1 MKKLYSVLFLL
12 LPLFIFSQTSDL
24 MITKYGEGTSNNKF
38 IEIYNGTGA
47 DVDLSNYSL
56 SSCSNGCDT
65 ADEWDYPDNVTF
77 PAGTIIANGDVY
89 VVTHGSADASIASD
103 QTFTYLSN
111 GDDAFALTLSGATAD
126 SYTII
131 DILGD
136 MQGDPG
142 SGWDVA
148 GVSNGTK
155 EHTLTRKTSVCS
167 PNPTPLGSFGTDADD
182 SEWVVGDQNSGWD
195 TVGSYTT
202 ACVSSTA
209 ESLPWSDSFEN
220 GLSSWTN
227 TSSTPWAVD
236 AGDDYGPGSVTDGTS
251 AIFFNDYDFSSG
263 TTGDIVSPE
272 LDLTSATNV
281 QLTFD
286 YWDSGGSD
294 NVEVLVNGAVVY
306 TTANSVNPWETIT
319 VDLTSYVGANAT
331 VGFRGTSV
339 WGTSNPHVD
348 NVMVA
353 AYTPA
358 ESIPWSDSFEN
369 GLSSWTNTSSTP
381 WAVDAGDDYG
391 PGSVTDGTSAIFF
404 NDYDFSSGTT
414 GDIVSPELDLT
425 SATNVQLTF
434 DYWDSGGSDN
444 VEVLVN
450 GAVVYTT
457 ANSVNPWETITV
469 DLTSYVGAN
478 ATVGFR
484 GTSVWGT
491 SNPHVDNVMVAEAPT
506 AASADWDVS
515 ATNFSDSATVS
526 VTTDNFTVTDDGSG
540 DGHWHYALDGGST
553 VMVYDTNDVVLTGLS
568 SGDHTLVAWL
578 VDNAHADLDPAVT
591 ETITWTQTNAPG
603 CGESLS
609 YDYGTGSSGG
619 YNFDGNFT
627 GPDAADLL
635 FTSTVVTAGDEI
647 TVTLGGTTESGYDWV
662 YVTDGAGNV
671 LQAPISGTMGDV
683 AVTSTDGTVN
693 VYLASDSSVTSGPVT
708 FTVTCQTPAGDPN
721 TILADP
727 TNTWNGYMNV
737 FDLTGGA
744 QGGYQFGQS
753 WGVADLATTL
763 NADADYMTITLEP
776 NYNAYNA
783 DDAYWSDGSGGGNK
797 WMEANTYVESST
809 EWNNA
814 DLTFTGYVYQHTLA
828 ADWTASFFV
837 KALDP
842 NNGYADA
849 LGGAYLTALPTDGQ
863 FTVTVP
869 SNELSAGLIVQAGF
883 TVAGPNANP
892 ENQTANG
899 RVIVGGDAD
908 APMSI
913 NDPEDVLNLRIYP
926 NPVNDGYVNIL
937 SPVNGIKYVEVF
949 DINGRKVIDT
959 AINNNTLDVSSINS
973 GFYMIKVTIDGQTKI
988 SKLVVR

>member
-12 LPLFIFSQTSDL
+12 LPLFIFSQTTDL

-56 SSCSNGCDT
+56 SSCSNGCNT

-209 ESLPWSDSFEN
+209 ESLPWSDSFETAD
-220 GLSSWTN
+220 LSAWTLVSDAGDAQNIWQISSTDSSQGSIPSAASDGTEMMSYDDYN
-227 TSSTPWAVD
+227 TSS
-236 AGDDYGPGSVTDGTS
+236 GLS
-251 AIFFNDYDFSSG
+251 ATI
-263 TTGDIVSPE
+263 TSPE
-272 LDLTSATNV
+272 LDLTSATAPR
-281 QLTFD
+281 LTFD
-286 YWDSGGSD
+286 YYDYSGTD
-294 NVEVLVNGAVVY
+294 AVEVQVNGSTVY
-306 TTANSVNPWETIT
+306 TTDTSTDGWESIT

-331 VGFRGTSV
+331 IGFKATSV
-339 WGTSNPHVD
+339 
-348 NVMVA
+348 
-353 AYTPA
+353 
-358 ESIPWSDSFEN
+358 
-369 GLSSWTNTSSTP
+369 
-381 WAVDAGDDYG
+381 YG
-391 PGSVTDGTSAIFF
+391 
-404 NDYDFSSGTT
+404 Y
-414 GDIVSPELDLT
+414 
-425 SATNVQLTF
+425 
-434 DYWDSGGSDN
+434 
-444 VEVLVN
+444 
-450 GAVVYTT
+450 
-457 ANSVNPWETITV
+457 
-469 DLTSYVGAN
+469 
-478 ATVGFR
+478 
-484 GTSVWGT
+484 
-491 SNPHVDNVMVAEAPT
+491 SNPHVDNVMVAETPT
-506 AASADWDVS
+506 EPGMTASVAQS
-515 ATNFSDSATVS
+515 GGSFSSEATVS
-526 VTTDNFTVTDDGSG
+526 ITTENFTVTDDGSG
-540 DGHWHYALDGGST
+540 DGHWHYAVDGGST

-568 SGDHTLVAWL
+568 SGGHSIVVWL
-578 VDNAHADLDPAVT
+578 VDNAHADLDPAVSQT
-591 ETITWTQTNAPG
+591 LQWTQTTAPG

-635 FTSTVVTAGDEI
+635 FTTSVDNAGDEM

-671 LQAPISGTMGDV
+671 LQTPISGTMGDV

-869 SNELSAGLIVQAGF
+869 YNELSAGLIVQAGF

>member
-12 LPLFIFSQTSDL
+12 LPLFIFSQTTDL

-56 SSCSNGCDT
+56 SSCSNGCNT

-202 ACVSSTA
+202 ACVSSTSTQVTIGTGTVTGEELPIEPYYGYSYSQVIYSAA
-209 ESLPWSDSFEN
+209 EVGVSGTINSITYSATAATTLANSGDWVVYMGTTSASSFAGNSDWVAAANLTQVFD
-220 GLSSWTN
+220 GVV
-227 TSSTPWAVD
+227 TPDGSGNVLVTLDTPFDYVQGDNLVIAVD
-236 AGDDYGPGSVTDGTS
+236 QNTAG
-251 AIFFNDYDFSSG
+251 YDSS
-263 TTGDIVSPE
+263 S
-272 LDLTSATNV
+272 
-281 QLTFD
+281 
-286 YWDSGGSD
+286 
-294 NVEVLVNGAVVY
+294 
-306 TTANSVNPWETIT
+306 
-319 VDLTSYVGANAT
+319 
-331 VGFRGTSV
+331 
-339 WGTSNPHVD
+339 H
-348 NVMVA
+348 
-353 AYTPA
+353 
-358 ESIPWSDSFEN
+358 
-369 GLSSWTNTSSTP
+369 
-381 WAVDAGDDYG
+381 
-391 PGSVTDGTSAIFF
+391 
-404 NDYDFSSGTT
+404 DF
-414 GDIVSPELDLT
+414 
-425 SATNVQLTF
+425 
-434 DYWDSGGSDN
+434 YC
-444 VEVLVN
+444 
-450 GAVVYTT
+450 
-457 ANSVNPWETITV
+457 
-469 DLTSYVGAN
+469 
-478 ATVGFR
+478 
-484 GTSVWGT
+484 
-491 SNPHVDNVMVAEAPT
+491 T
-506 AASADWDVS
+506 AASETRGLTYYSDGTNPDPATWTSGGYTRDYIANVVLDITESADVS
-515 ATNFSDSATVS
+515 ADWSVSVSGADATVS
-526 VTTDNFTVTDDGSG
+526 ITANNFTIGATGDGY
-540 DGHWHYALDGGST
+540 DGHWHYTLDGGST
-553 VMVYDTNDVVLTGLS
+553 VMVYDTNDVTLTGLAN
-568 SGDHTLVAWL
+568 GDHTLVAWL
-578 VDNAHADLDPAVT
+578 VDDSHAALSPAVE
-591 ETITWTQTNAPG
+591 ETINFST
-603 CGESLS
+603 
-609 YDYGTGSSGG
+609 
-619 YNFDGNFT
+619 FDGTYGGTYPYCSSFDDSTLDNWTAESVT
-627 GPDAADLL
+627 GANWSSASANQN
-635 FTSTVVTAGDEI
+635 STVTPLSGAGMAYLYASSAEANLISPSMDLTGVNNPQVTFNHSQVQWAGDQDELRVWYKAASGDAWTELAAYTAEVAAWTEVTLDLPNPSATYSIAFNGTAAYGRGI
-647 TVTLGGTTESGYDWV
+647 TVD
-662 YVTDGAGNV
+662 
-671 LQAPISGTMGDV
+671 DV
-683 AVTSTDGTVN
+683 CVHE
-693 VYLASDSSVTSGPVT
+693 GP
-708 FTVTCQTPAGDPN
+708 GDPN

-737 FDLTGGA
+737 FDLTAGA
-744 QGGYQFGQS
+744 QGGYQFGQA

-973 GFYMIKVTIDGQTKI
+973 GFYMIKVTIDGQSKI